1 MATASNPASLKQRL
15 SMAVPAKISMNNGFP
30 LEGDVAV
37 VKPEPC
43 SALPWAKEQG
53 GLSSLTAVSAFKFS
67 LV

>member
-1 MATASNPASLKQRL
+1 MATASKPASLKQRL
-15 SMAVPAKISMNNGFP
+15 SMAAPAQISMNNGFP
-30 LEGDVAV
+30 LEGDVVV

-53 GLSSLTAVSAFKFS
+53 GLSIPIAVSAFKFS